1 MFTGSPTGR
10 LVGLGAIMGN
20 FGGENNDYFAIAGS
34 RSFSAQDGPH

>member
-20 FGGENNDYFAIAGS
+20 FGGENNDYLPSLAVNHS
-34 RSFSAQDGPH
+34 VAQDRPH